1 MLPWMMWR
9 RFFLDPVHD
18 WQTAAMVA
26 LATAVVAWLAARAA
40 KSAATAAMRKL
51 LRDTI
56 ATSSPLVRAPL
67 RLIGLTTFGI
77 VFPVLLFPAF
87 EMAGL
92 HPRAGLHLRT
102 LSVWAFGSGLRVLV
116 VIAFAFAIVRAV
128 AVVVKRFEHDVNFG
142 SGLGAL
148 ERAKRARTL
157 GSVLTTITTAIVL
170 LMAVLMI
177 LRELNVD
184 ISPAL
189 TGAGIIGVA
198 LGFGAQTLV
207 RDFIAG
213 FFLLLENQ
221 VRVGD
226 VVVINGTG
234 GLVEE
239 ISLRTIV
246 LRDEEGTVHVF
257 PNGGINT
264 LANRS
269 MQFSHYVINLPL
281 AYGEDTD
288 EAAALLVT
296 VAAALQEE
304 DAYKPFILEPLEIIG
319 VDAFEEHAVRLK
331 VRMKTAPL
339 KQWFVGREL
348 RRRIL
353 RALSERGIDMWTP
366 QRTMAVPDPRAYAQ
380 QGGTVSSPPARQTS
394 PSSPRTPGRS

>member
-1 MLPWMMWR
+1 MWK
-9 RFFLDPVHD
+9 RFFLDSAN
-18 WQTAAMVA
+18 WQLVAIAVLPTA
-26 LATAVVAWLAARAA
+26 LVAWLAAHAARRAA
-40 KSAATAAMRKL
+40 ASAMRQL
-51 LRDTI
+51 LRDTVTT
-56 ATSSPLVRAPL
+56 ASPLVKAPL
-67 RLIGLTTFGI
+67 RLIGFATFAL
-77 VFPVLLFPAF
+77 VFAVLVVPAF
-87 EMAGL
+87 EVVGL
-92 HPRAGLHLRT
+92 RPRAGLHLRT
-102 LSVWAFGSGLRVLV
+102 LSTWAFGSGLKVVL
-116 VIAFAFAIVRAV
+116 IAAIAV
-128 AVVVKRFEHDVNFG
+128 ALIRIVAVAVKRFEHDVNFG
-142 SGLGAL
+142 SGLDAL

-157 GSVLTTITTAIVL
+157 GSVLTNITTVVVL
-170 LMAVLMI
+170 LIAVLMV
-177 LRELNVD
+177 LREFQVD

-226 VVVINGTG
+226 VVAINGVG

-257 PNGGINT
+257 PNGGITT

-269 MQFSHYVINLPL
+269 MQFSYYVINLPL
-281 AYGEDTD
+281 AYGEDAD
-288 EAAALLVT
+288 EAAALLT
-296 VAAALQEE
+296 TIAAGLQE
-304 DAYKPFILEPLEIIG
+304 DAAYTPFILAPLEIIG
-319 VDAFEEHAVRLK
+319 VDAFEETAVRLK

-353 RALSERGIDMWTP
+353 MAFAERGIEMWSP
-366 QRTMAVPDPRAYAQ
+366 QRTVAINTPP
-380 QGGTVSSPPARQTS
+380 GTAPTA
-394 PSSPRTPGRS
+394 SSPRTPGQS

>member
-1 MLPWMMWR
+1 MWKR
-9 RFFLDPVHD
+9 LFLDYPVN
-18 WQTAAMVA
+18 WQLVAAAVLPTA
-26 LATAVVAWLAARAA
+26 LFAWLAAHAARRASR
-40 KSAATAAMRKL
+40 SALRHL
-51 LRDTI
+51 LRDTVTT
-56 ATSSPLVRAPL
+56 ASPLVRAPL
-67 RLIGLTTFGI
+67 RLIGFATFGI
-77 VFPVLLFPAF
+77 VFAVLIFPAF
-87 EMAGL
+87 EAAGL

-102 LSVWAFGSGLRVLV
+102 LSSWTFDSGLRVLLV
-116 VIAFAFAIVRAV
+116 AAVAFAIVRTV
-128 AVVVKRFEHDVNFG
+128 AVLVKRFEHDVNFG
-142 SGLGAL
+142 SGLDAL

-157 GSVLTTITTAIVL
+157 GSVLTNITTAVVL
-170 LMAVLMI
+170 LIAVLMI
-177 LRELNVD
+177 LREFHVD

-226 VVVINGTG
+226 VVAINGVG
-234 GLVEE
+234 GLVQE

-257 PNGGINT
+257 PNGGITT

-269 MQFSHYVINLPL
+269 MQFSYYVINLPL

-288 EAAALLVT
+288 EAAALVT
-296 VAAALQEE
+296 SIAATLQEE
-304 DAYKPFILEPLEIIG
+304 DAYRPFILAPLEIIG

-331 VRMKTAPL
+331 VRIKTAPL

-348 RRRIL
+348 RRRVL
-353 RALSERGIDMWTP
+353 RAFAERGLEMWTP
-366 QRTMAVPDPRAYAQ
+366 QRTVTLNTPQEP
-380 QGGTVSSPPARQTS
+380 GPSS
-394 PSSPRTPGRS
+394 SSPRTPGQS